1 MPEPP
6 GHVSFVVN
14 DLRAYEPA
22 LAARVES
29 EIAEAVLASDD
40 AGSALECRV
49 TEREQDGRAR
59 ITVSLVGKDW
69 KAGFTVSR
77 PPAAGEVRMETRKAL
92 RDRGRRVPNYRR
104 SKRR

>member
-1 MPEPP
+1 MPDP
-6 GHVSFVVN
+6 GVVAFVTN

-22 LAARVES
+22 LAARVET
-29 EIAEAVLASDD
+29 EIAEAVGASED
-40 AGSALECRV
+40 AGSLECRV
-49 TEREQDGRAR
+49 TERDHEGRMR
-59 ITVSLVGKDW
+59 IAVNLVGKDW
-69 KAGFTVSR
+69 TAGFTVSQ

>member
-1 MPEPP
+1 MPDPA

-14 DLRAYEPA
+14 DLRAYEPV

-29 EIAEAVLASDD
+29 EIAEAVGASDD
-40 AGSALECRV
+40 AGGALECRV
-49 TEREQDGRAR
+49 TERDHDGRAW
-59 ITVSLVGKDW
+59 ITVTLVGKDW
-69 KAGFTVSR
+69 KAGFTVSQ

-104 SKRR
+104 AKRR